1 MVTLKEIELAHKRIR
16 HLIHRTPILT
26 NKSLNELS
34 GAKLYFKCENFQKV
48 GAFKIRGA
56 TNTVEQLSQTEIE
69 KGVATTSSG
78 NHGAAL
84 SMAVTR
90 RGGKT
95 KVVMPNN
102 TPKIKVNN
110 VERNGGI
117 VVWCEP
123 EQSSRES
130 VLADLVEQTGAIVV
144 HPYNDERIVA
154 GQGTCAKEL
163 MEDEPNLDMIVCPV
177 SGGGLLGGTLLA
189 AKGIN
194 SKIIVY
200 GAEPSEADDAYRSL
214 KSGKIETNKSI
225 DTICDGL
232 RGLLGGTLLAAKGIN
247 SKIIVYGAEPSEA
260 DDAYRSL
267 KSGKIETNK
276 SIDTIC
282 DGLRAQLGTVPFP
295 IIQEFVDGII
305 TVTEEEIISAM
316 RMIWE
321 RMKIIVEPSSAI
333 TLGGLLKKPAIFKGK
348 RVGLIISGG
357 NVDLEKLPW

>member
-1 MVTLKEIELAHKRIR
+1 MVTLKEIELAHDRIR
-16 HLIHRTPILT
+16 SFIHRTPILT

-34 GAKLYFKCENFQKV
+34 GASLYFKCENFQKV

-56 TNTVEQLSQTEIE
+56 TNTVEQLSQAEIE

-110 VERNGGI
+110 VERNGGE

-177 SGGGLLGGTLLA
+177 SGGGLLGGTLLS

-194 SKIIVY
+194 SDILVF

-214 KSGKIETNKSI
+214 E
-225 DTICDGL
+225 
-232 RGLLGGTLLAAKGIN
+232 KGE
-247 SKIIVYGAEPSEA
+247 IVANV
-260 DDAYRSL
+260 
-267 KSGKIETNK
+267 T
-276 SIDTIC
+276 IDTIC
-282 DGLRAQLGTVPFP
+282 DGLRAQIGTITFP
-295 IIQEFVDGII
+295 IIQKHVDGII
-305 TVTEEEIISAM
+305 RVTEEEIIEAM
-316 RMIWE
+316 KMIWE

-333 TLGGLLKKPAIFKGK
+333 TLGALLKNKDMLSNK
-348 RVGLIISGG
+348 RVGLILSGG
-357 NVDLEKLPW
+357 NVDLNQLPW

>member
-1 MVTLKEIELAHKRIR
+1 MSNLYSTMVTLKEIELAHDRIR
-16 HLIHRTPILT
+16 SFIHRTPILT

-34 GAKLYFKCENFQKV
+34 GASLYFKCENFQKV

-56 TNTVEQLSQTEIE
+56 TNTVEQLSQAEIE

-102 TPKIKVNN
+102 TAKIKVNN
-110 VERNGGI
+110 VERNGGE

-177 SGGGLLGGTLLA
+177 SGGGLLGGTLLS

-194 SKIIVY
+194 SDILVF

-214 KSGKIETNKSI
+214 EKGEIVANET
-225 DTICDGL
+225 
-232 RGLLGGTLLAAKGIN
+232 
-247 SKIIVYGAEPSEA
+247 
-260 DDAYRSL
+260 
-267 KSGKIETNK
+267 
-276 SIDTIC
+276 IDTIC
-282 DGLRAQLGTVPFP
+282 DGLRAQIGTITFP
-295 IIQEFVDGII
+295 IIQKHVDGII
-305 TVTEEEIISAM
+305 RVTEEEIIEAM
-316 RMIWE
+316 KMIWE

-333 TLGGLLKKPAIFKGK
+333 TLGALLKNKDMLSNK
-348 RVGLIISGG
+348 RVGLILSGG
-357 NVDLEKLPW
+357 NVDLNQLPW

>member
-1 MVTLKEIELAHKRIR
+1 MVTLKEIELAHDRIR
-16 HLIHRTPILT
+16 SFIHRTPILT

-34 GAKLYFKCENFQKV
+34 GASLYFKCENFQKG

-56 TNTVEQLSQTEIE
+56 TNTVEQLTQAEIE
-69 KGVATTSSG
+69 KGVVTTSSG

-90 RGGKT
+90 RGGET

-102 TPKIKVNN
+102 TPKIKINN
-110 VERNGGI
+110 VERNGGK

-163 MEDEPNLDMIVCPV
+163 MEDEPNLDMIICPV
-177 SGGGLLGGTLLA
+177 SGGGLLSGTLLA
-189 AKGIN
+189 AKGMKPEIM
-194 SKIIVY
+194 VY

-225 DTICDGL
+225 DT
-232 RGLLGGTLLAAKGIN
+232 
-247 SKIIVYGAEPSEA
+247 V
-260 DDAYRSL
+260 
-267 KSGKIETNK
+267 
-276 SIDTIC
+276 C
-282 DGLRAQLGTVPFP
+282 DGLRAQLGNVPFP

-305 TVTEEEIISAM
+305 TVTETEIIEAM
-316 RMIWE
+316 KMVWE
-321 RMKIIVEPSSAI
+321 RMKIIAEPSSVI
-333 TLGGLLKKPAIFKGK
+333 TLGALLKSKDKFSGK
-348 RVGLIISGG
+348 KVGLILSGG
-357 NVDLEKLPW
+357 NVDLNQLPW